1 MSAASRVTPFRMMQ
15 EAIGGITQRPSRSAL
30 TALGTAIG
38 IGSFIAV
45 LGVTSSA
52 NGQISRDFDAQT
64 ATQVA
69 VRALTAAAD
78 QPDGVF
84 PPDAEASVTTVDGVV
99 GVGSWWDVPVM
110 SVSTLPPYLADAP
123 EQPRVMAVTPG
134 YWELLESTATSG
146 RLFDDFLGDQPV
158 AVVGTRLAETLHLG
172 DIAIQPVIYVNG
184 KPVTVIGLIGA
195 TDRSASPQY
204 SVMVPAG
211 WARTAFGP
219 PGTAET
225 LLVQTRV
232 GAAQVVA
239 DQLALAIDPVHPERF
254 AVAAPP
260 APQVV
265 RDQVSSSIQTLF
277 LALALI
283 CLLVGA
289 VGITNA
295 TLVGVMSRVPEIGIR
310 RALGARPR
318 HIAAQFLIES
328 GVLGIFGGTVGA
340 CAGLLIVMS
349 VAVAQQWTAVVQP
362 WTVIAAPVVGAGV
375 GLLAGLYPALKAARV
390 EPVDAFRG

>member
-1 MSAASRVTPFRMMQ
+1 MNAVSRVNPFRMMQ
-15 EAIGGITQRPSRSAL
+15 EALGGITQRPSRSAL

-64 ATQVA
+64 ATEVS
-69 VRALTAAAD
+69 VRALTPTAD
-78 QPDGVF
+78 QLNSVF
-84 PPDAEASVTTVDGVV
+84 PLDVEASIEKVDGVV

-110 SVSTLPPYLADAP
+110 SVSTLPPYLTEAA
-123 EQPRVMAVTPG
+123 EQPRLMAVSPG
-134 YWELLESTATSG
+134 YWELVEPTETSG
-146 RLFDDFLGDQPV
+146 RLFDDFLSDQPV
-158 AVVGTRLAETLHLG
+158 AVVGKQLAETLHLG
-172 DIAIQPVIYVNG
+172 AVATQPVVYVNG
-184 KPVTVIGLIGA
+184 KPVTVIGLVGA
-195 TDRSASPQY
+195 TDRNASLQY
-204 SVMVPAG
+204 SVIVPAA
-211 WARTAFGP
+211 WARTALGP

-225 LLVQTRV
+225 LLVQTKV

-239 DQLALAIDPVHPERF
+239 DQLGLAIDPVHPEQF
-254 AVAAPP
+254 AVSAPP

-265 RDQVSSSIQTLF
+265 RDQVSGSIQTLF
-277 LALALI
+277 LVLALI

-318 HIAAQFLIES
+318 HIAAQFLLES
-328 GVLGIFGGTVGA
+328 GVLGIFGGSVGA
-340 CAGLLIVMS
+340 CAGLLIVIS

-362 WTVIAAPVVGAGV
+362 WTVIAAPLVGAGV
-375 GLLAGLYPALKAARV
+375 GLLAGLYPAVKAARI
-390 EPVDAFRG
+390 EPVEAFRG

>member
-1 MSAASRVTPFRMMQ
+1 MMQ

-64 ATQVA
+64 ATQVS
-69 VRALTAAAD
+69 VRALTPAAD
-78 QPDGVF
+78 QLGGVF
-84 PPDAEASVTTVDGVV
+84 PVDAEASAETVDGVV

-110 SVSTLPPYLADAP
+110 SVSTLPPYLAEAA
-123 EQPRVMAVTPG
+123 EQPRVMAVSPG
-134 YWELLESTATSG
+134 YWELVAPTATSG
-146 RLFDDFLGDQPV
+146 RLFDDFLSDQPV
-158 AVVGTRLAETLHLG
+158 AVVGTRLAENLHLG
-172 DIAIQPVIYVNG
+172 DVAHQPVLYVNG
-184 KPVTVIGLIGA
+184 KPVTVIGLVGA
-195 TDRSASPQY
+195 TERQASPQY
-204 SVMVPAG
+204 SVMVPAA
-211 WARTAFGP
+211 WARAVFGP

-225 LLVQTRV
+225 LLVQTEV

-254 AVAAPP
+254 AVSPPP

-265 RDQVSSSIQTLF
+265 RDQVSGSIQTLF

-318 HIAAQFLIES
+318 HIAAQFLVES

-340 CAGLLIVMS
+340 CAGLLIVIA
-349 VAVAQQWTAVVQP
+349 VAVTQQWTTVIQP
-362 WTVIAAPVVGAGV
+362 LTVIAAPVVGAAV
-375 GLLAGLYPALKAARV
+375 GLLAGLYPALKAARI